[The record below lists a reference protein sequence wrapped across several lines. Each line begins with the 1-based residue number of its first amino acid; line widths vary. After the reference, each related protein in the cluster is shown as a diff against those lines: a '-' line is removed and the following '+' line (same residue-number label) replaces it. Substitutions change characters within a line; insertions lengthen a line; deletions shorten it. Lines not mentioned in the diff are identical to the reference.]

1 MTRLV
6 LRASGVAA
14 ALALSLAG
22 CGVSVGDRP
31 EGPDPALL
39 LAGPPPSSLAAFNF
53 FEAPRADARLAPR
66 PRVEGY
72 ELVNALFSDHATKDR
87 HVYLPPGTTIGVGA
101 RGVLEFPVG
110 SAILKTFSLAPDLRT
125 PERGARRI
133 ETRVLVRRAEG
144 WVAWPYVWNEAGTDA
159 VYSPVGAHAVREV
172 VGPDGKAL
180 RIDYRVPNQNQC
192 KTCHQRGDAITPIG
206 PTLRNL
212 RSAAWKPG
220 VSAGHAPAAFD
231 ASLPLEPR
239 ARLARHQLRALPPAR
254 GQRLQ
259 FRAVSRLGR
268 AARHDAR
275 YRQASRG
282 GWPRRRRRLL
292 RDRPGPSGAFD
303 HGAPHG
309 LDRARR
315 RDAGARPLRP
325 RSGGRRA
332 GVGLDRFAPGGD
344 LIA

>member
-1 MTRLV
+1 VTRLV

-22 CGVSVGDRP
+22 CGGSVGGRP

-239 ARLARHQLRALPPAR
+239 ARAWLDINCAHCHQRAGSASNSGLYLAWDEPLGTTLGIGKRPVAAGR
-254 GQRLQ
+254 GAGDGFFVIDPGHPERSIMVH
-259 FRAVSRLGR
+259 RMASTEPGVAMPELGR
-268 AARHDAR
+268 SVHD
-275 YRQASRG
+275 
-282 GWPRRRRRLL
+282 P
-292 RDRPGPSGAFD
+292 
-303 HGAPHG
+303 
-309 LDRARR
+309 
-315 RDAGARPLRP
+315 
-325 RSGGRRA
+325 A
-332 GVGLDRFAPGGD
+332 GVALVSAW
-344 LIA
+344 IASLPAGT